1 MEEKKRICPACG
13 AQAEP
18 GVRFCTYCGKP
29 LPQEAPPEEPQKSVF
44 CHNCGAPI
52 SADAVFCPSCG
63 TSVKDAKKA
72 EKRLKKKSAPKKAAP
87 IVIVALLL
95 VAAIAAAVVFL
106 LPRLGIGKSGASEEL
121 PGYILYAKDNELQ
134 FTSEKKLAPVELT
147 KDLCDQEIGEDFYP
161 NFGSTVAVSSDGKKV
176 LYPDKYTSGMGRIT
190 LYYRDLSKNAEPVRI
205 DTDISMYRVT
215 DAFDCVLYLKGDD
228 HTLYMHDLK
237 EKERVAKDVDRF
249 MLIDGEKSI
258 VYVTADGDLYLQKLG
273 KDREK
278 IDRDCDDFR
287 TCKDGEYIFYTK
299 TDGGLYRKKTNEEES
314 INLFFDADGG
324 LRGELG
330 LEKITSDEVEYDYFY
345 PYDSGECYYMTTYTE
360 ELPLSSVLA
369 DDIAEQDAAMEE
381 PEYPYYSDYS
391 SDEAYEK
398 AVDAYEEAYAAYEAK
413 CERDRVRE
421 EMDTKTCTLRH
432 REWFYYDGTQT
443 VSLMTD
449 VIDYPYDYS
458 DSDRTPM
465 LMFCAPTDAEQKV
478 LMSGITSYYD
488 VEYIDSIADY
498 AADGC
503 TLYAA
508 IGGQVQPVAEL
519 DVTPNFLTFRPDG
532 SALLYRS
539 ISDGALM
546 TAEIS
551 GGMIDQPELEYQVDS
566 VYDCIWSEWSGNK
579 LYDVRYNDDYT
590 ELNLYCDGEL
600 IAEGVP
606 MYMSGYDVCDDRVV
620 YLTDWDLNKEKGT
633 LRIYDGKETQVIAED
648 VHSFV
653 CTKDGIAYLGEYS
666 ARRCAGDLYY
676 FNGRKSVP
684 VDQDVT
690 QLYYVV
696 HDHVYYNY
704 GSYDAS
710 WLGY

>member
-1 MEEKKRICPACG
+1 MEERKRICPACG

-134 FTSEKKLAPVELT
+134 FTSEKKLTPVELT
-147 KDLCDQEIGEDFYP
+147 NDLCDQEIGEDFDA
-161 NFGSTVAVSSDGKKV
+161 NFDAVVAVSKDGKKV
-176 LYPDKYTSGMGRIT
+176 LYPDKYEAGTYRIA

-215 DAFDCVLYLKGDD
+215 DAFDRVFYLKGDD
-228 HTLYMHDLK
+228 ATLYTHDLK
-237 EKERVAKDVDRF
+237 EKERVAKNVDRF
-249 MLIDGEKSI
+249 ELVEGGKSV
-258 VYVTADGDLYLQKLG
+258 VYLDTDGDLYLQKLG
-273 KDREK
+273 KDKER
-278 IDRDCDDFR
+278 IDRDCWDFEIR
-287 TCKDGEYIFYTK
+287 SDGKYIYYTK
-299 TDGGLYRKKTNEEES
+299 TDGGLYRKQQGHDK
-314 INLFFDADGG
+314 
-324 LRGELG
+324 
-330 LEKITSDEVEYDYFY
+330 EKITSDDIWEFY

-360 ELPLSSVLA
+360 ELPLSSVLV

-398 AVDAYEEAYAAYEAK
+398 AVDAYEEAYAAYDAK
-413 CERDRVRE
+413 CERDRIRE

-432 REWFYYDGTQT
+432 REWFYYDGAQT
-443 VSLMTD
+443 VSLMAD
-449 VIDYPYDYS
+449 VIDYPYGCS
-458 DSDRTPM
+458 DSAGAPM

-478 LMSGITSYYD
+478 RMSEITSYYD
-488 VEYIDSIADY
+488 VEYMDSIADY
-498 AADGC
+498 GTDGC

-508 IGGQVQPVAEL
+508 IGGQVQTVAEL
-519 DVTPNFLTFRPDG
+519 DNTPTFLFFRSDG
-532 SALLYRS
+532 SALSYRS
-539 ISDGALM
+539 FSDGGIM

-551 GGMIDQPELEYQVDS
+551 DGVVASPELTEPMDEECSSTMWKGESLYYLRD
-566 VYDCIWSEWSGNK
+566 WSFESGD
-579 LYDVRYNDDYT
+579 LQGD
-590 ELNLYCDGEL
+590 LYCNGEL
-600 IAEGVP
+600 VAENVA
-606 MYMSGYDVCDDRVV
+606 MYMGRSWLSDGQAAF
-620 YLTDWDLNKEKGT
+620 LTDWNDRKETGT
-633 LRIYDGKETQVIAED
+633 LQVFDGKKTQTIAED
-648 VHSFV
+648 VHCFEP
-653 CTKDGIAYLGEYS
+653 TKDGIAYLGEYS
-666 ARRCAGDLYY
+666 ARRCEGDLYY
-676 FNGRKSVP
+676 FNGRKSVS
-684 VDQDVT
+684 VAQDVT
-690 QLYYVV
+690 QLYL
-696 HDHVYYNY
+696 VYDND